1 LRLGAAAK
9 ARLLKE
15 NGMNITRRSV
25 LAATAASLL
34 PRTALGADNV
44 SIRIDPRRRL
54 RLLPADYM
62 GLGFETSA
70 VATSGL
76 LSADNHT
83 YVQLIRTLGAQ
94 GVIRVGGN
102 VSDYSHYDANG
113 TPKNLPKDT
122 VLTRASFRQLRTF
135 LDATGWKLIWGLNLG
150 TGRLDNMVEE
160 ARAVT
165 DAVGDKLIAF
175 EVGNE
180 PDLFSHAGHRP
191 GNYDYAAWHSEF
203 RRYKTAIRAVLP
215 RAPFAGPDIAMHSLD
230 WMQSFAKDEAGDL
243 ALLTAHHYITGQDNP
258 ASTIQFMLAEEKKYQ
273 RALSTFQSIS
283 RSARIPWRMCE
294 TASFSGGGKAGVS
307 DTFASA
313 LWALD
318 YLFVL
323 AGYDCVGVNMQT
335 GVNHLGVVSKYTTI
349 TDDLAGRYAAAPEY
363 YGLLAFAQAGKGEQI
378 AVNLDTGGLNLTAYA
393 TRSGSNITLTV
404 INKDMS
410 RDASVSISGL
420 AAKQAQAMRL
430 RAPSLTATSG
440 ITLGGAPVDTSGKW
454 SGGKSDPVKLSGG
467 RAVLEVPSGSAA
479 LITLTI

>member
-1 LRLGAAAK
+1 MMR
-9 ARLLKE
+9 
-15 NGMNITRRSV
+15 ITRRSV
-25 LAATAASLL
+25 LAAAACAPLL
-34 PRTALGADNV
+34 SRAAFAADNV

-54 RLLPADYM
+54 RALPPDYM
-62 GLGFETSA
+62 GLSFESSA
-70 VATSGL
+70 VARPGL
-76 LSADNHT
+76 LSADNPT

-113 TPKNLPKDT
+113 TPKFLPKDT

-150 TGRLDNMVEE
+150 TGKLDNMVEE
-160 ARAVT
+160 ARAVAE
-165 DAVGDKLIAF
+165 AVGDKLIAF

-180 PDLFSHAGHRP
+180 PDLFVQAGHRQ
-191 GNYDYAAWHSEF
+191 GKYDYAAWHAEF

-215 RAPFAGPDIAMHSLD
+215 AAPFAGPDIAMHSLD
-230 WMQSFAKDEAGDL
+230 WMQSLAKDEAGDL
-243 ALLTAHHYITGQDNP
+243 ALLTAHHYITGQDNA
-258 ASTIQFMLAEEKKYQ
+258 ASTIPFMLAEEKKYQ
-273 RALSTFQSIS
+273 PVLSKFQSIS

-349 TDDLAGRYAAAPEY
+349 TDDLAGHYAAAPEY

-378 AVNLDTGGLNLTAYA
+378 AVTLDRDGLNLTAYA
-393 TRSGSNITLTV
+393 TRSGAQVCLTV
-404 INKDMS
+404 INKDMN
-410 RDASVSISGL
+410 RDASLSISGIG
-420 AAKQAQAMRL
+420 AKQAQVLRL
-430 RAPSLTATSG
+430 SAPSLTATSG
-440 ITLGGAPVDTSGKW
+440 ITLGGAAVVGQGRW

-467 RAVLEVPSGSAA
+467 RALLEVPSGSAA
-479 LITLTI
+479 LITLAI